1 MKAPSVQKCKKV
13 IFTQIDPQ
21 RYVWRVA
28 QNGQSDL
35 PWVSSEP
42 VTYCP
47 YQMCYQHSIT
57 LPMSNSLPT
66 YTAHVKFVTKIYYPR
81 QSSYQQSGILPMSN
95 VLPTYTAYVKFVTN
109 IESKN
114 KRCILQISSL
124 LPIFNKKHEIYTAHV
139 SLLKTCYQKNVRMM
153 LCILNM

>member
-42 VTYCP
+42 VTY
-47 YQMCYQHSIT
+47 YLNQSKNVH
-57 LPMSNSLPT
+57 
-66 YTAHVKFVTKIYYPR
+66 R
-81 QSSYQQSGILPMSN
+81 QSEQMFNVFWPVFKIGI
-95 VLPTYTAYVKFVTN
+95 VKWPAVQTIPF
-109 IESKN
+109 KY
-114 KRCILQISSL
+114 K
-124 LPIFNKKHEIYTAHV
+124 F
-139 SLLKTCYQKNVRMM
+139 
-153 LCILNM
+153 